1 MRLLPTMLGLFAAAN
16 VALAAAAEP
25 TADDYRRLNLEL
37 VDAVVLPAYAR
48 LADSAAALDAQA
60 TRLCAADGSLDATR
74 AAWGEAFDA
83 WQGVQHLRFGP
94 VELFMRSMRMQ
105 FWPDPRNSVAREVDG
120 LLAKGAPTPSFDELT
135 VPAQGFPALEVL
147 LYGEPPAPGT
157 PACALLTT
165 IAGGVAKMAA
175 DTLGGWRGGERPYRE
190 VVAQAAAGTSHY
202 QSDQEV
208 TQDFFKAAHAAL
220 ELIAD
225 HKLARALGSS
235 VDTARPQLVESAR
248 SGRSVANIRAN
259 LAAAEALY
267 VGGDDTGGFSRI
279 VREVAGDAAL
289 DKLLRRAFRQTRG
302 TAASITLPLAQAV
315 VDPVERI
322 KVQKLAREAGALKAL
337 LAQRLAPAL
346 GIALGFN
353 SLDGD

>member
-1 MRLLPTMLGLFAAAN
+1 MMRSVMLVLATLLSLS
-16 VALAAAAEP
+16 AAAATPEP
-25 TADDYRRLNLEL
+25 ADYRRLNLEL
-37 VDAVVLPAYAR
+37 VDAVVLPAYTR
-48 LADSAAALDAQA
+48 LTDRSALLDAQVD
-60 TRLCAADGSLDATR
+60 RLCAGEGTLAEAR
-74 AAWGEAFDA
+74 AAWSEAFDA

-94 VELFMRSMRMQ
+94 VELFMRGMRMQ
-105 FWPDPRNSVAREVDG
+105 FWPDPRNSVVREIEG
-120 LLAKGAPTPSFDELT
+120 LLAKGAPVPAFDELT
-135 VPAQGFPALEVL
+135 VPAQGFPAIEAL

-165 IAGGVAKMAA
+165 IAGGVANMAA
-175 DTLGGWRGGERPYRE
+175 DTLQGWRGGERPYRE
-190 VVAQAAAGTSHY
+190 VVAQAAAGASHY

-208 TQDFFKAAHAAL
+208 TQDFFKAAHSAL

-235 VDTARPQLVESAR
+235 VDTAKPQLVESAR

-267 VGGDDTGGFSRI
+267 LGGDDTGGFSRI
-279 VREVAGDAAL
+279 VRDVAGDAAL

-302 TAASITLPLAQAV
+302 TAESITLPLAQAV
-315 VDPVERI
+315 VDPAERA

-337 LAQRLAPAL
+337 FAQRLAPAL